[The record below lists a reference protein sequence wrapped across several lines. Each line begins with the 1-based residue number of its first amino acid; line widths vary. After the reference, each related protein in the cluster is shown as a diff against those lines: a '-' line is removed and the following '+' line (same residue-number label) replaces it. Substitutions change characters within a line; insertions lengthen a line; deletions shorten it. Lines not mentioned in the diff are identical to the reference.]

1 MSANG
6 CKRVAAVLAAGLVIA
21 GAARADD
28 ESGPNVPAAPPPPA
42 VIAPVQRG
50 AEGTLT
56 LTGDAQNRELM
67 CTGRNVLIEGSGG
80 RFMLHGGCRSVTVHG
95 DANTIEAE
103 MLPGGRVAISGDA
116 VTLRY
121 TPMAA
126 GPPIVVSVSGAGSTA
141 TEVPGGAATIYTA
154 PGQGQPSE
162 RVAH

>member
-1 MSANG
+1 MPATWQ
-6 CKRVAAVLAAGLVIA
+6 RVAATFAIALLSA

-28 ESGPNVPAAPPPPA
+28 EKGPDVPEAPPPAA

-50 AEGTLT
+50 AEGTLM
-56 LTGDAQNRELM
+56 LNGDAQNRELM

-103 MLPGGRVAISGDA
+103 MLPGGRIAVSGDA

-154 PGQGQPSE
+154 PGQGQAIE
-162 RVAH
+162 RVPH

>member
-1 MSANG
+1 MSA
-6 CKRVAAVLAAGLVIA
+6 KRRRGIAAILAAGLVIA

-28 ESGPNVPAAPPPPA
+28 ENGPEVPTAPPPPA
-42 VIAPVQRG
+42 TIPPVQRG
-50 AEGTLT
+50 AESTLT
-56 LTGDAQNRELM
+56 LSGDAQNRELM

-103 MLPGGRVAISGDA
+103 MLPGGRVAVNGNA

-126 GPPIVVSVSGAGSTA
+126 GPPILVSVSGAGSTA

-154 PGQGQPSE
+154 PGQGQASE